1 MTKGA
6 TILEKHFTLNK
17 KLKGGDHHISL
28 EPKEFQEYVNL
39 IRRIEIMGGKN
50 QFPSQKEINQRH
62 NFHRYLVLNKEKNK
76 NQKLKLK
83 DLNFMRIPK
92 TKNSILAFDYKKFIN
107 KNLKKNKKK
116 LQILKKEDFT

>member
-1 MTKGA
+1 MDHK
-6 TILEKHFTLNK
+6 LN
-17 KLKGGDHHISL
+17 
-28 EPKEFQEYVNL
+28 Q
-39 IRRIEIMGGKN
+39 
-50 QFPSQKEINQRH
+50 NQRH
-62 NFHRYLVLNKEKNK
+62 NFHRYLVLNKEKKK

-83 DLNFMRIPK
+83 DLNFMRIQK